1 MGVKLRERPGKGWY
15 VFTDWNAQRKAKF
28 FGKNKA
34 LAKAFADKLAAK
46 LKWAEQSGEAVT
58 LATPDG
64 TIPTVAAYLTEWL
77 TVYAEAH
84 CKAST
89 AEGYR
94 QVVRQHILP
103 ALGSRRLCD
112 VTRTDLKRL
121 ISALV
126 TQGRKKR
133 TIHNILTPLKE
144 AYQHAIDDGLV
155 TTNPVA
161 HLGRMTSTRESADS
175 HIDPLTTDEVRALL
189 SVAQDRWRRYYP
201 LLLCAVRTGLRQGEL
216 IGLQWGDVDFAGQFL
231 EIRRAVGRRRET
243 TTKTHKIR
251 RVDLSPQL
259 ALVLQ
264 ALKEM
269 RHLEASL
276 VDRQMP
282 DWVFLGPNGRRMTNE
297 LLRKTFYA
305 CLEAAGLRHVRF
317 HDLRHTFASLL
328 IHQGANVKYIQQ
340 QLGHGSISIT
350 LDVYSHLFH
359 GDHRHHVSRLDD
371 PQEDPVVG
379 EPPTRESATQPQPQ
393 DTAVT
398 RTISEGVD
406 NSRDLEDGGVTEWP
420 NVPVLK
426 TGDLARGPRVQI
438 SPPPP
443 YFPAQFENL
452 TRNSRNGKGTMFLA
466 SLPVESPWLDVINA

>member
-15 VFTDWNAQRKAKF
+15 VFTDWNGQRKAKF

-46 LKWAEQSGEAVT
+46 LKWAEQNGEAVT

-64 TIPTVAAYLTEWL
+64 TIPTVEAYLTEWL

-112 VTRTDLKRL
+112 VTRIDLKRL
-121 ISALV
+121 IAALV
-126 TQGRKKR
+126 AQGRKKR

-144 AYQHAIDDGLV
+144 AYKHAIDDRLV
-155 TTNPVA
+155 TTSPVA

-189 SVAQDRWRRYYP
+189 SVAQDWWRRYYP

-216 IGLQWGDVDFAGQFL
+216 IGLQWSDVDFAGQFL
-231 EIRRAVGRRRET
+231 EVHRAVVRRRET

-251 RVDLSPQL
+251 RVDLSSQL
-259 ALVLQ
+259 ARVLQ
-264 ALKEM
+264 SLKET
-269 RHLEASL
+269 RQPETSL
-276 VDRQMP
+276 TDRPMP
-282 DWVFLGPNGRRMTNE
+282 DWVFLSPAGHRMTNE
-297 LLRKTFYA
+297 LIRKSFYA
-305 CLEAAGLRHVRF
+305 CLDAAGMRHVRF

-371 PQEDPVVG
+371 PQEDLVTGGAPA
-379 EPPTRESATQPQPQ
+379 RESAIQAQPQ
-393 DTAVT
+393 AVGVT
-398 RTISEGVD
+398 RTASESAD
-406 NSRDLEDGGVTEWP
+406 NAQDLEDGGVTERP

-443 YFPAQFENL
+443 
-452 TRNSRNGKGTMFLA
+452 TTGVG
-466 SLPVESPWLDVINA
+466 SLFQSAFTSTS